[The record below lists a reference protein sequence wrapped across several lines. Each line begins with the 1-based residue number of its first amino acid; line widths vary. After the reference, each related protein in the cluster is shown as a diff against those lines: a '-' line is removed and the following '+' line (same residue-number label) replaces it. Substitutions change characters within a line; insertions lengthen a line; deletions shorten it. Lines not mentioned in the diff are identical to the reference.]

1 MLVQALNGMTVTN
14 KMLHSAMIEKND
26 KLTSIRQAMES
37 MQAMLNQTL
46 KATTPV
52 ATVPKSSINNTYRG
66 GNIIDYAG
74 KNKTQQLP
82 KIYYNTF

>member
-1 MLVQALNGMTVTN
+1 MLVQALNGMTATN
-14 KMLHSAMIEKND
+14 KMFHSAMIEKND

-37 MQAMLNQTL
+37 MQATLNQTL
-46 KATTPV
+46 KATPPV

-66 GNIIDYAG
+66 GDIIDYAG
-74 KNKTQQLP
+74 KNKTHQLP

>member
-1 MLVQALNGMTVTN
+1 MPVQALNRMTMTN
-14 KMLHSAMIEKND
+14 KMLHSAMIKKND
-26 KLTSIRQAMES
+26 ELTSIRQTMES

-52 ATVPKSSINNTYRG
+52 ATVPTSSINNTYRG

-74 KNKTQQLP
+74 KNKTHQLP
-82 KIYYNTF
+82 KIYHNTF